1 MPFFSLGS
9 SISGVLLLAIGL
21 LLSTDG
27 TARRSWLAKC
37 DRNGVASS
45 VLEAT
50 SASLDSKTPPGW
62 RDHLSLSLS
71 LSLCR
76 SSFEWGVSKRG
87 RPVLGRPRL
96 GSARRREQ
104 WRRESRIVVRRRRR
118 LSGNRAASVTTWSA
132 PCGRQ
137 SMRHKGHFGTAAA
150 NEEPRAS
157 SSLVRWSLQ
166 SLASA
171 IHQRIAQKQKKF
183 EERANYERTEKKITP
198 KVATEWRP

>member
-1 MPFFSLGS
+1 MAPLDDLGWRNAIEMESLQ
-9 SISGVLLLAIGL
+9 
-21 LLSTDG
+21 
-27 TARRSWLAKC
+27 
-37 DRNGVASS
+37 ASS
-45 VLEAT
+45 KRRPRRWIRKRH
-50 SASLDSKTPPGW
+50 LDGEII
-62 RDHLSLSLS
+62 SLSLS